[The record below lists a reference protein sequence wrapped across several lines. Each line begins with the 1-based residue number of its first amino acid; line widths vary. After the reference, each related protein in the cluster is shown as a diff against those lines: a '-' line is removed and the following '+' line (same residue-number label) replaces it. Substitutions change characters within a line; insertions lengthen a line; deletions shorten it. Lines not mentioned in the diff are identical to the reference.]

1 MKKIKLQKGF
11 TLIELMITVAIIGI
25 LASVAYPSYREYVNK
40 SRRVQ
45 AKTTLVA
52 AQQWMERFYTE
63 NFRYDKTSA
72 NPPVDVTD
80 ASQFPSR
87 FSVSPPP
94 GEGSAMYTITV
105 TVTDGVR
112 DVFTVNAVRKAGSAM
127 ENDRCGDLSI
137 DHLNRR
143 IVTNHNGFGSD
154 AAALDYCWR

>member
-25 LASVAYPSYREYVNK
+25 LATVAYPSYREYVNK

-63 NFRYDKTSA
+63 NFRYDRTSA
-72 NPPVDVTD
+72 NPSVEVTD

-127 ENDRCGDLSI
+127 ANDRCGDLSI

>member
-1 MKKIKLQKGF
+1 MNKLKSQKGF
-11 TLIELMITVAIIGI
+11 TLIELMIAVAIIGL

-40 SRRVQ
+40 SRRVE
-45 AKTTLVA
+45 AKKTLIA

-63 NFRYDKTSA
+63 NFRYDKNSA
-72 NPPVDVTD
+72 NVAVTD

-112 DVFTVNAVRKAGSAM
+112 DAFTVNATRKSGSAM
-127 ENDRCGDLSI
+127 ANDRCGDLSI

-143 IVTNHNGFGSD
+143 KVTNHKGFGSD

>member
-52 AQQWMERFYTE
+52 AQQWMERFCTE
-63 NFRYDKTSA
+63 NFRYDRTSA
-72 NPPVDVTD
+72 NPSGEVTD

-127 ENDRCGDLSI
+127 ANDRCGDLSI

>member
-1 MKKIKLQKGF
+1 MLTDLHSALFQLRHGQR
-11 TLIELMITVAIIGI
+11 T
-25 LASVAYPSYREYVNK
+25 
-40 SRRVQ
+40 
-45 AKTTLVA
+45 

-105 TVTDGVR
+105 TVTEGVR

-127 ENDRCGDLSI
+127 ANDRCGDLSI

-143 IVTNHNGFGSD
+143 IVTNHYGFGSD

>member
-63 NFRYDKTSA
+63 NFRYDKNSA
-72 NPPVDVTD
+72 NVAVTD

-127 ENDRCGDLSI
+127 ANDRCGDLSFY
-137 DHLNRR
+137 HLNRR
-143 IVTNHNGFGSD
+143 KLTNHKGFGSD

>member
-1 MKKIKLQKGF
+1 MNKLKFQKGF
-11 TLIELMITVAIIGI
+11 TLIELMIAVAIIGI

-40 SRRVQ
+40 SRRVE
-45 AKTTLVA
+45 AKKTLIA

-63 NFRYDKTSA
+63 NFRYDKNSA
-72 NPPVDVTD
+72 NVPVTD

-112 DVFTVNAVRKAGSAM
+112 DAFTVNATRKSGSAM
-127 ENDRCGDLSI
+127 ANDRCGDLSI

-143 IVTNHNGFGSD
+143 KVTNHMGFGSD

>member
-25 LASVAYPSYREYVNK
+25 LASVAYPSYSEYVNK

-45 AKTTLVA
+45 AKKTLVA

-63 NFRYDKTSA
+63 NFRYDKNSA
-72 NPPVDVTD
+72 NVAVTD

-112 DVFTVNAVRKAGSAM
+112 DVFKVNAVRKAGSAM